1 MNEPY
6 YKYLE
11 WYLRKLVANYNK
23 YTTERTDENL
33 KTIHQVCREYNA
45 DCKLTHENRRENYFL
60 RAEVVDRNPVNL
72 KLYFE
77 LAVI

>member
-11 WYLRKLVANYNK
+11 WYLRKLVANYNNG
-23 YTTERTDENL
+23 TERTDEHL
-33 KTIHQVCREYNA
+33 KTIHQVCKEYNT
-45 DCKLTHENRRENYFL
+45 DCKLTHENRRESYYL
-60 RAEVVDRNPVNL
+60 RAEVVDRNLHNL

-77 LAVI
+77 WAVI

>member
-11 WYLRKLVANYNK
+11 WYLRKLVATYNSNPK
-23 YTTERTDENL
+23 ERTDNAL
-33 KTIHQVCREYNA
+33 KTIHQVCKEYNA
-45 DCKLTHENRRENYFL
+45 DCKLTHENRRESYYQ
-60 RAEVVDRNPVNL
+60 RAEVVDRNLNNL

-77 LAVI
+77 WSVI